1 MELITLSKLAKNGVD
16 GCIIVDSNN
25 EAPEDNKIFKEL
37 TKNNIAYIK
46 LIAPTND
53 SEYIKQS
60 LKKSSSWVYIVSY
73 AGVTGSKQVNISN
86 VKKLAKMIR
95 KQSQIPIG
103 VGFGIKTYNDVRK
116 VSKLAELVVCGSSI
130 VNKIKEGSEKG
141 LRNINLAQFVGKY
154 VKKLSQGVK
163 H

>member
-1 MELITLSKLAKNGVD
+1 MM
-16 GCIIVDSNN
+16 
-25 EAPEDNKIFKEL
+25 
-37 TKNNIAYIK
+37 
-46 LIAPTND
+46 
-53 SEYIKQS
+53 
-60 LKKSSSWVYIVSY
+60 KSHLHIQ
-73 AGVTGSKQVNISN
+73 KH
-86 VKKLAKMIR
+86 
-95 KQSQIPIG
+95 
-103 VGFGIKTYNDVRK
+103 FGIKTYNDVRK